1 MSPAD
6 APETDRARC
15 EAERVLG
22 QRASHRLRQLVNAG
36 GLDLH
41 EIRCSCP
48 EGTHGTQACNYGRRC
63 ATLKAHGRDV
73 GTAAQLDARH
83 ERAGANDDRRTAQGN
98 RAGNPR
104 PARRACPQGRAAKLD
119 TLAYVLDMAI
129 MQANDAIGPEH

>member
-1 MSPAD
+1 MKSECLDGDTIHAHGHTYRLVDFD

-22 QRASHRLRQLVNAG
+22 QRASHRLRHLVDTG

-63 ATLKAHGRDV
+63 GTLKAHGRDA
-73 GTAAQLDARH
+73 GMILIGEGLARSYH
-83 ERAGANDDRRTAQGN
+83 CGATRC
-98 RAGNPR
+98 
-104 PARRACPQGRAAKLD
+104 PARKSWCQ
-119 TLAYVLDMAI
+119 
-129 MQANDAIGPEH
+129 